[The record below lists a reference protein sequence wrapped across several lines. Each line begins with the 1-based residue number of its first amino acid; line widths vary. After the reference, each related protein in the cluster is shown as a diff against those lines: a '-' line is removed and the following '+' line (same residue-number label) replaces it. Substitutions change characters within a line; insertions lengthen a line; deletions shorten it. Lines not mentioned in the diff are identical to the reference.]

1 MDPYA
6 SLCIGGRTYRTKAND
21 GARAAA
27 PQLRVGAFGCS
38 RAARLHRRQL
48 RVRALTRRGSAG
60 GGINPVWSE
69 HFAFALGPADTA
81 LKVAVYDTAR
91 LGTDECVGDVSIP
104 LQRVFAN
111 GRDDGRYSLEH
122 KSKVVGELSLIMVF
136 TAHHAPGA
144 APTGI
149 LADPPAPAAPVPI
162 GTAVPGA
169 PLRFAG
175 MVPLPEVN
183 PKVSETVLPNFKPA
197 APEPPKPPAG
207 IAGMH
212 ALPTAPPPA
221 PPPAPAPPPQPVM
234 PQPQPGYG
242 APVQGYGAPVQGYG
256 GAPPVQGYGA
266 PPPAPYGAPQPRA
279 SLPGA
284 AGYSSAPQGYGGPV
298 AGYAPGPHL
307 PSAQGYAVA
316 LQVPHHSSVPSS
328 VMGIYPGTPTV
339 PILLLDTTGSMNFP
353 SSARAPTPR
362 RELVRDALGALVASV
377 ERRQGQ
383 AAVGLRTVAFSGGAA
398 LDLGYLSSP
407 DFAQQWQRLSWQGG
421 TYITPAWQ
429 VAYGTFAA
437 EAGASGAVLLALL
450 LTDGEAADL
459 QALEAALLQDPRVFV
474 LVALVGFGADH
485 DASFVSFQG
494 LAARNQR
501 VKLVSFTGEQNARAI
516 GDTLSRIVLFG

>member
-1 MDPYA
+1 M
-6 SLCIGGRTYRTKAND
+6 
-21 GARAAA
+21 
-27 PQLRVGAFGCS
+27 
-38 RAARLHRRQL
+38 
-48 RVRALTRRGSAG
+48 
-60 GGINPVWSE
+60 
-69 HFAFALGPADTA
+69 
-81 LKVAVYDTAR
+81 
-91 LGTDECVGDVSIP
+91 
-104 LQRVFAN
+104 
-111 GRDDGRYSLEH
+111 
-122 KSKVVGELSLIMVF
+122 
-136 TAHHAPGA
+136 
-144 APTGI
+144 
-149 LADPPAPAAPVPI
+149 PP
-162 GTAVPGA
+162 
-169 PLRFAG
+169 
-175 MVPLPEVN
+175 
-183 PKVSETVLPNFKPA
+183 
-197 APEPPKPPAG
+197 
-207 IAGMH
+207 
-212 ALPTAPPPA
+212 
-221 PPPAPAPPPQPVM
+221 
-234 PQPQPGYG
+234 PQPGYG
-242 APVQGYGAPVQGYG
+242 APVQGYGAPQPG
-256 GAPPVQGYGA
+256 GWGGVPPAVQGYGA
-266 PPPAPYGAPQPRA
+266 PAPPYGAPPAQM

-284 AGYSSAPQGYGGPV
+284 AGYNTAPQQGAPPQQPAQGYGGPV

-353 SSARAPTPR
+353 SSARTPTPR

-429 VAYGTFAA
+429 LAYGTFAA

-459 QALEAALLQDPRVFV
+459 PALEAALQQDPRVFV
-474 LVALVGFGADH
+474 LVALVGFGEDH

-494 LAARNQR
+494 LASRNQR